1 MKAYILVSIFVV
13 SLSLINEFY
22 LFKLNKNKII
32 VFTIMLSS
40 ILGLAFVAGVRDT
53 TVGADIN
60 VYVMRLF
67 NLSNSFGNNLLGF
80 LRNSGSD
87 LFFAIVVY
95 IGSLFND
102 IHVVL
107 FLIEICVCTPIFFF
121 AYLQRKNIS
130 YTAIIFV
137 FLMTMYVSSLNNMRQ
152 SIAISLCVL
161 SYHFILEKKDKISLL
176 LIFSSFLFHKTG
188 LIFLS
193 VYLIEKF
200 IKQDRN
206 RFSLKLVILIVPLLL
221 FLPIVDNLISLSG
234 YSYYIE
240 AGFNYRDFSINS
252 ITKKLLFVVMWGLT
266 FTLKDEI
273 DRNKSASGLI
283 YSIIA
288 LYCTFL
294 SFSFP
299 GMGRLGY
306 YFTDLQY
313 FLIVGHFYK
322 VFKQKRFM
330 SLMTCALFA
339 LLWWDMTKVEN
350 DSAKVYPYKSE
361 IVTFFNE

>member
-1 MKAYILVSIFVV
+1 MFL
-13 SLSLINEFY
+13 
-22 LFKLNKNKII
+22 
-32 VFTIMLSS
+32 S
-40 ILGLAFVAGVRDT
+40 ILGLALVAGVRDT

-67 NLSNSFGNNLLGF
+67 NLSKNFGYNLLGF

-87 LFFAIVVY
+87 FLFATVVY

-102 IHVVL
+102 IHAVL
-107 FLIEICVCTPIFFF
+107 FLIELCVCTPIFFF

-130 YTAIIFV
+130 YTATIFV

-152 SIAISLCVL
+152 SIAISLCIL
-161 SYHFILEKKDKISLL
+161 SYHFILEKKDKVSLL
-176 LIFSSFLFHKTG
+176 LIFSSFFFHKTG
-188 LIFLS
+188 LVFLG
-193 VYLIEKF
+193 VYLIDKF
-200 IKQDRN
+200 LKLDKN
-206 RFSLKLVILIVPLLL
+206 SFSLKLITLIVTLLL
-221 FLPIVDNLISLSG
+221 FLPLVDNLISLSG

-252 ITKKLLFVVMWGLT
+252 IAKKFLFVTMWGIT
-266 FTLKDEI
+266 FFLKDEI

-283 YSIIA
+283 YSILA

-294 SFSFP
+294 SFSLP

-306 YFTDLQY
+306 YFTDLQN

-330 SLMTCALFA
+330 SLLTFALFA
-339 LLWWDMTKVEN
+339 ILWWDMTTVEN

-361 IVTFFNE
+361 IVRFLNE